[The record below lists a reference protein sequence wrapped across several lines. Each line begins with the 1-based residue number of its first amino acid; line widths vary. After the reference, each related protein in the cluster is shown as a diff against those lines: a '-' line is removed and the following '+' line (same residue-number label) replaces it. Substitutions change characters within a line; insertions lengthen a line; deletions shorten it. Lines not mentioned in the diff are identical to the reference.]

1 MTRFN
6 ANPTRDQARIEILAA
21 LASGEYMNIDQIFDS
36 CPTLDDRGEM
46 ARLAYDMTRNGAIVK
61 GEKMLN
67 RFNKWVNTY
76 CISSDSDEKKLGENN
91 HPWKQAAVTPKE
103 AKEPRVTRDLPV
115 HLQTPIP
122 PVFAAQEGVECPP
135 DETLVFLDDE
145 LIEAIAQLKEED
157 EIMTEE
163 TAEYMTNEEEL
174 SDALARDEDIEA
186 DAALEASRLAIVDAM
201 LAYAHDELRGNRVWM
216 GLERAYM
223 AVAGSAPEAS
233 HG

>member
-6 ANPTRDQARIEILAA
+6 SNPTRDQARIEILAA

-135 DETLVFLDDE
+135 EECLDQE

-174 SDALARDEDIEA
+174 SDALARYEDIEA

-201 LAYAHDELRGNRVWM
+201 LAYAHDELRGNRTWIA
-216 GLERAYM
+216 LERAYQ
-223 AVAGSAPEAS
+223 AVAGE
-233 HG
+233 

>member
-135 DETLVFLDDE
+135 EECLDQE

-201 LAYAHDELRGNRVWM
+201 LAYAHDELRGNRTWIA
-216 GLERAYM
+216 LERAYQ
-223 AVAGSAPEAS
+223 AVAGE
-233 HG
+233 

>member
-1 MTRFN
+1 MAKHN
-6 ANPTRDQARIEILAA
+6 QSPIRDQARTEILAA
-21 LASGEYMNIDQIFDS
+21 LAGGEFMSIDQIFNQ
-36 CPTLDDRGEM
+36 CETIGDRGEL
-46 ARLAYDMTRNGAIVK
+46 ARLAYDMTRNGTLEK
-61 GEKMLN
+61 GEQILN
-67 RFNKWVNTY
+67 KQNKAVNTY
-76 CISSDSDEKKLGENN
+76 RIGTGHIPAAD
-91 HPWKQAAVTPKE
+91 HPWKQDAVTPKE
-103 AKEPRVTRDLPV
+103 AKEPRVTRPLPV

-122 PVFAAQEGVECPP
+122 PVWASQEGVECPP
-135 DETLVFLDDE
+135 EEFLDQE

-163 TAEYMTNEEEL
+163 KANYMTPEEE
-174 SDALARDEDIEA
+174 DCMHEALDQDEDIEA
-186 DAALEASRLAIVDAM
+186 DAALEASRMAIVDAM

>member
-1 MTRFN
+1 MARHN
-6 ANPTRDQARIEILAA
+6 VSPVRDQARTEILAA
-21 LASGEYMNIDQIFDS
+21 LAGGECMSIDQIFDL
-36 CPTLDDRGEM
+36 CPTLSDRGEL
-46 ARLAYDMTRNGAIVK
+46 ARLAYDMTRNGTLEK
-61 GEKMLN
+61 GEQILN
-67 RFNKWVNTY
+67 KQNKAVNTY
-76 CISSDSDEKKLGENN
+76 RIGTGHIPAAD
-91 HPWKQAAVTPKE
+91 HPWKQDAVTPKE
-103 AKEPRVTRDLPV
+103 AKEPRVTRPLPV

-122 PVFAAQEGVECPP
+122 PVWASQEGVECPP
-135 DETLVFLDDE
+135 EEFLDQE

-163 TAEYMTNEEEL
+163 KANYMTPEEE
-174 SDALARDEDIEA
+174 DCMHEALDQDEDIEA
-186 DAALEASRLAIVDAM
+186 DAALEASRMAIVDAM

>member
-201 LAYAHDELRGNRVWM
+201 LAYAHDELRGNRTWIA
-216 GLERAYM
+216 LERAYQ
-223 AVAGSAPEAS
+223 AVAGE
-233 HG
+233 

>member
-122 PVFAAQEGVECPP
+122 PVWASQEGVECPP
-135 DETLVFLDDE
+135 EECLDQE
-145 LIEAIAQLKEED
+145 LIEAISQLKEED

-163 TAEYMTNEEEL
+163 TANYMTTEEE
-174 SDALARDEDIEA
+174 DCMHEALGKDEDIEV

-223 AVAGSAPEAS
+223 AVAGSTMEAS

>member
-1 MTRFN
+1 MAKHN
-6 ANPTRDQARIEILAA
+6 QSPIRDQARTEILAA
-21 LASGEYMNIDQIFDS
+21 LAGGEFMSIDQIFNQ
-36 CPTLDDRGEM
+36 CETIGDRGEL
-46 ARLAYDMTRNGAIVK
+46 ARLAYDMTRNGTLEK
-61 GEKMLN
+61 GEQILN
-67 RFNKWVNTY
+67 KQNKAVNTY
-76 CISSDSDEKKLGENN
+76 RIGTGHIPAAD
-91 HPWKQAAVTPKE
+91 HPWKQDAVTPKE
-103 AKEPRVTRDLPV
+103 AKEPRVTRPLPV

-122 PVFAAQEGVECPP
+122 PVWASQEGVECPP
-135 DETLVFLDDE
+135 EEFLDQE

-163 TAEYMTNEEEL
+163 KANYMTPEEE
-174 SDALARDEDIEA
+174 DCMHEALDQDEDIEA

>member
-122 PVFAAQEGVECPP
+122 PVWASQEGVECPP
-135 DETLVFLDDE
+135 EECLDQE
-145 LIEAIAQLKEED
+145 LIEAISQLKDED

-201 LAYAHDELRGNRVWM
+201 LAYAHDELRGNRTWIA
-216 GLERAYM
+216 LERAYQ
-223 AVAGSAPEAS
+223 AVAGE
-233 HG
+233 

>member
-122 PVFAAQEGVECPP
+122 PVWASQEGVECPP
-135 DETLVFLDDE
+135 EEFLDQE

-163 TAEYMTNEEEL
+163 KANYMTPEEE
-174 SDALARDEDIEA
+174 DCMHEALDQDEDIEA

-201 LAYAHDELRGNRVWM
+201 LAYAHDELRGNRTWIA
-216 GLERAYM
+216 LERAYQ
-223 AVAGSAPEAS
+223 AVAGE
-233 HG
+233 